1 MVTATA
7 TTNITHKKTQN
18 IASSGASD
26 FVFAVRL
33 AKINKGLLQTDWS
46 IETFANKATFKAGG
60 EKIDVA
66 AVVKTE
72 GLDVLQVI
80 EDEDLDCAIIVA
92 QENVGQKDDVQT
104 E

>member
-1 MVTATA
+1 VTATA
-7 TTNITHKKTQN
+7 TTNITDKTTQN
-18 IASSGASD
+18 TASSGASD

-46 IETFANKATFKAGG
+46 VETFTRKAVFGADE
-60 EKIDVA
+60 EKVDVA

-80 EDEDLDCAIIVA
+80 EDSDSDCAIVIAQEDIAEEEVA
-92 QENVGQKDDVQT
+92 QT